1 MSKLVKDLITKELRS
16 RYTDVDNAVWVEL
29 IGADGNATNEFRRD
43 LHSKQMRLEM
53 VKNSLFRSAVGD
65 GPLGK
70 LAQAINGPTALIT
83 GGESAIDAGPKYSK
97 IGCPRS
103 RPSSCVERYW
113 TVSIS
118 TRRQS
123 PGSPRWPTKIDLQA
137 KIAGIVLSPGGNL
150 AGAILSGG
158 GNIAGCLK
166 TLIEKLEQGE
176 DAADA
181 A

>member
-16 RYTDVDNAVWVEL
+16 RYADVDNAVWVEL

-43 LHSKQMRLEM
+43 LHNKQMRLEM

-83 GGESAIDAGPKYSK
+83 GGESAIDAAKVLEDWLPKIKTLKLRGAVLDGEYLDEAAVTGLSK
-97 IGCPRS
+97 M
-103 RPSSCVERYW
+103 
-113 TVSIS
+113 
-118 TRRQS
+118 
-123 PGSPRWPTKIDLQA
+123 PTKIDLQA